1 MVQNSLTIFLS
12 WVGSFRNVDFQL
24 GKKYIESKTFRW
36 VRWNIQWTPEPRD
49 ESPILFPTSKTWDT
63 SSHSLLKWRLMLQG
77 FFFFFFFWSHGESLQ
92 GVFSLFFYKHKP
104 TILHRWDLIHVLLQ
118 NLSPVLCLFLPNR
131 YLNLLPAPPQ
141 KKVTLI

>member
-1 MVQNSLTIFLS
+1 MVQNSLTIFLC

-49 ESPILFPTSKTWDT
+49 ESPTLFPTSKTWDT
-63 SSHSLLKWRLMLQG
+63 SSPSLIKWRLMLQG
-77 FFFFFFFWSHGESLQ
+77 FFFFFFCSHGESQQ
-92 GVFSLFFYKHKP
+92 GIFSLFFYKHKA

-131 YLNLLPAPPQ
+131 YLNLLTASPQ

>member
-36 VRWNIQWTPEPRD
+36 VRWNIQWIPEPRD

-77 FFFFFFFWSHGESLQ
+77 FFFFFWSHGESLQ
-92 GVFSLFFYKHKP
+92 GIFSLFFYKHKP

-118 NLSPVLCLFLPNR
+118 NLSPILCLFLPNQ

>member
-1 MVQNSLTIFLS
+1 MVQNLLTIFLC
-12 WVGSFRNVDFQL
+12 WVGSFRNLDFQL

-49 ESPILFPTSKTWDT
+49 ESPVLFPTSKTWDT
-63 SSHSLLKWRLMLQG
+63 SHSLLKWRLELQG
-77 FFFFFFFWSHGESLQ
+77 FFFFFFWSHGESLQ

-118 NLSPVLCLFLPNR
+118 NLSPILCLFLPNQ